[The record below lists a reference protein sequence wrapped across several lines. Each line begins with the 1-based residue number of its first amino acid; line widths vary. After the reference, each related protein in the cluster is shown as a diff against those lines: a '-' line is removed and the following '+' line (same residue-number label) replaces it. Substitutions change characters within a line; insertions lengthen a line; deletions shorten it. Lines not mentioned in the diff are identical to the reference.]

1 MDSIIFSLFLTG
13 LTGFIGFSYLLF
25 PEETKDIL
33 IIL

>member
-1 MDSIIFSLFLTG
+1 MNLILFSLVLTG